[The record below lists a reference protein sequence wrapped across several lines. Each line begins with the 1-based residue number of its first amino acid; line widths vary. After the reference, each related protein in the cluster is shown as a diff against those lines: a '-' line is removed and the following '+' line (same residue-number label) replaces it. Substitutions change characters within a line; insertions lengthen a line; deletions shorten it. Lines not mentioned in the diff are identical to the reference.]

1 MSETVLQA
9 TGLGRRFSEGG
20 LDVQVL
26 RDVDLAVQ
34 AGETLAIVGASG
46 SGKSTL
52 LHLLGGLDAPTA
64 GRVTL
69 MGQDMNA
76 MGLARQGLFRNEH
89 LGFVYQFHHL
99 LPEFSALDNVAM
111 PLLIHRA
118 KAADAHAQAK
128 AMLDAVGLGPRAQHR
143 PGELSGGERQRVAIA
158 RALVTRPACVLADEP
173 TGNLDKDT
181 ANTVFALMMD
191 LARERGTAFVLV
203 THDESIAARCQRQLR
218 LERGV
223 LANSRQ
229 AQAV

>member
-1 MSETVLQA
+1 MNETVLQA

-26 RDVDLAVQ
+26 HDVDLAVR

-52 LHLLGGLDAPTA
+52 LHLLGGLDAPSA

-69 MGQDMNA
+69 MGQDINA

-111 PLLIHRA
+111 PLLIRRA

-128 AMLDAVGLGPRAQHR
+128 AMLEAVGLGPRAQHR

-181 ANTVFALMMD
+181 ANTVFALMLD

-203 THDESIAARCQRQLR
+203 THDVGIAARCQRQLR
-218 LERGV
+218 LDRGV
-223 LANSRQ
+223 LVPPRVEA
-229 AQAV
+229 A